1 MNVRIIATLSAK
13 FLRFT
18 GVTAAPNIDFA
29 PHRDAQGALAY
40 LCVSSIFA
48 HSATDHSHLA
58 KAGGLVADRYNM

>member
-1 MNVRIIATLSAK
+1 
-13 FLRFT
+13 LRFT